1 MTIPTADKQRLA
13 LYLSHHCRG
22 RDAALKVPAL
32 AAALGWRPRY
42 CQQVVYALRL
52 ENGRVGST
60 CSKPAGVYWILTEAE
75 AREVVAELESR
86 IRHISRSKTALLRRW
101 PAVGQA
107 RLIEV

>member
-1 MTIPTADKQRLA
+1 MTIPTFNKQILA
-13 LYLSHHCRG
+13 LYLSLHCRG
-22 RDAALKVPAL
+22 RENAKKVPDL

-42 CQQVVYALRL
+42 CQHVVHALRL